1 MSLFNFIRNEL
12 IDIIEWVDSTQDTI
26 IYKFP
31 DQKNDIKY
39 GAQLTV
45 RESQVAIFMNEGQI
59 ADVYTPGRYQLTTQN
74 MPVLTTLKSWKYGF
88 ESPFKADIYFVS
100 TKQFTKLKWG
110 TANPIIVRDPEFK
123 QVRLRAFGT
132 YTLRVTEAAKFL
144 REFAGTTPVVRIT
157 DIEEQL
163 RSAIGSKF
171 ADAVAEANV
180 SVLDLA
186 RNYTELGDQLQPL
199 LRDDFGQYG
208 LELVRFYIENTSLPP
223 EVEAFLDKTTKMNMV
238 GDMARFQQFQT
249 GMAIES
255 AAENPGTA
263 GTIVGLG
270 LGNLMAGAVQ
280 PAPTPPAAGAP
291 AAGTPAAGGTDQAQV
306 LDLLKQLGDLKAA
319 GILTEEEFAAKKAEL
334 LARL

>member
-1 MSLFNFIRNEL
+1 MGLFDFIRNEL
-12 IDIIEWVDSTQDTI
+12 IDIIEWVDTTPDTI

-59 ADVYTPGRYQLTTQN
+59 ADVFQPGRHTLTTQN

-88 ESPFKADIYFVS
+88 ESPFKVDVYFVS

-132 YTLRVTEAAKFL
+132 YTLRVTDGTKFL
-144 REFAGTTPVVRIT
+144 KEFAGTNPVVRIG

-171 ADAVAEANV
+171 ADAVAEAGV

-186 RNYTELGDQLQPL
+186 RNYVELGDKLLPLLQP
-199 LRDDFGQYG
+199 DFSQYG
-208 LELVRFYIENTSLPP
+208 LELVKFYLENTSLPP
-223 EVEAFLDKTTKMNMV
+223 EVEAFLDKTTQMNMA

-249 GMAIES
+249 GMAIET

-263 GTIVGLG
+263 GTLVGLG

-280 PAPTPPAAGAP
+280 PAPQTPPAAP
-291 AAGTPAAGGTDQAQV
+291 AGTDKAQIME
-306 LDLLKQLGDLKAA
+306 LLKQLGELKTA
-319 GILTEEEFAAKKAEL
+319 GVLTEEEFATKKAEL
-334 LARL
+334 LAKL